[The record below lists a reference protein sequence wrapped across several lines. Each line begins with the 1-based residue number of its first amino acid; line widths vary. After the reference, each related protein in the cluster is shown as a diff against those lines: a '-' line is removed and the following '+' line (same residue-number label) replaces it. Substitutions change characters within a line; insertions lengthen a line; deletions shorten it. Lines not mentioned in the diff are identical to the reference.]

1 MVTHMNHLNLK
12 HTHFDTISSTQ
23 LYAREQYSYLKPGEW
38 TLFTAKGQTRGIATK
53 DKSWNSPH
61 GLNLYATYSFLI
73 EEKDSAKMLY
83 MPHVTCL
90 QVAKLLESQ
99 GINPSIKWVNDVLIN
114 QKKVCGILAESFSN
128 SVKHDGINYTAVL
141 IGIGININSDVNQ
154 VSQISQPATS
164 IKIETQKE
172 HNIEKLTN
180 ILSDLLMSGI
190 NTLLTQGFVELQ
202 SEINKRLE
210 KFGNMPVILEKSLWK
225 YTVGYIHEVGN
236 DGQLIL
242 HKGGNLFENC
252 YSGSILRGEEL
263 RNSFW
268 NPEVIKLLMQL
279 QNPNAENND
288 KCILK
293 FIMASAFPKKV

>member
-1 MVTHMNHLNLK
+1 MKSSNLQHK
-12 HTHFDTISSTQ
+12 HFDTIDSTQ
-23 LYAREQYSYLKPGEW
+23 LYARQQYSYLKPGEW
-38 TLFTAKGQTRGIATK
+38 TLYTADGQTGGIGTK
-53 DKSWNSPH
+53 GKTWNSPYKV
-61 GLNLYATYSFLI
+61 NIYATYSFLI

-99 GINPSIKWVNDVLIN
+99 SINPSIKWVNDVLIN
-114 QKKVCGILAESFSN
+114 QKKVCGILSESFSN
-128 SVKHDGINYTAVL
+128 TVKQDGINYTAVL
-141 IGIGININSDVNQ
+141 IGIGINVNSDANQ

-172 HNIEKLTN
+172 HNIEELTD
-180 ILSDLLMSGI
+180 ILSDLIMSGI

-202 SEINKRLE
+202 SEINERLE
-210 KFGNMPVILEKSLWK
+210 KFDNMPVILEKPGGK
-225 YTVGYIHEVGN
+225 YTVGYIHGVGN
-236 DGQLIL
+236 EGQLIL
-242 HKGGNLFENC
+242 HKGGNLFEDC